1 MDNRPYYE
9 QVDRN
14 NVLKL
19 RELIADLPPYVSTFF
34 RGIEPTTSSRTRIAY
49 AYDLHVF
56 FQFLKNENPA
66 FKGREIVS
74 ISLEELDQITPLDLE
89 EYMEYLKYY
98 TNVDEDGVVIGDK
111 VNKDRGIARKIS
123 SLKTFYNYFYRKQII
138 ANNPAAL
145 ITLPKNHEKPIIR
158 LDIDEVAQLLD
169 MVEAGEGLTKRQE
182 AYYQKTRQRDLTILT
197 LLLGTGIRVSECVG
211 LDIRDIDFK
220 NDGLR
225 IHRKG
230 GKEVIIYFGDEV
242 RDALETY
249 LEERKRQIPEAGHE
263 QALFLSMQNKRI
275 SVRSVENLVKKYTQI
290 ATPLK
295 HITPHKLRS
304 TYGTALYR
312 ETGDIYL
319 VSDVL
324 GHSDVNTTRKHYA
337 AIEDDRRRRAR
348 KAVRLREEES
358 SRKDEQ

>member
-1 MDNRPYYE
+1 MENRPYYE
-9 QVDRN
+9 QVDRD
-14 NVLKL
+14 NVVKL
-19 RELIADLPPYVSTFF
+19 RELISTLPPYVRTFF

-56 FQFLKNENPA
+56 FQFLKKENPL
-66 FKGREIVS
+66 FKDRIIAQ
-74 ISLEELDQITPLDLE
+74 ISLEELDQLTPIDLE

-98 TNVDEDGVVIGDK
+98 STVDEDGVVISDK
-111 VNKDRGIARKIS
+111 VNRERGIARKMS

-138 ANNPAAL
+138 NNNPASL
-145 ITLPKNHEKPIIR
+145 VTLPRNHEKPIIR

-169 MVEAGEGLTKRQE
+169 TVEAGEGLTKRQA

-197 LLLGTGIRVSECVG
+197 LMLGTGIRVSECVG
-211 LDIRDIDFK
+211 LDIKDIDFK
-220 NDGLR
+220 NDGLKV
-225 IHRKG
+225 HRKG

-242 RDALETY
+242 RDALEAY
-249 LEERKRQIPEAGHE
+249 IEERKRQVTETGHE

-275 SVRSVENLVKKYTQI
+275 GVRSVENLVKKYTQI

-319 VSDVL
+319 VADVL
-324 GHSDVNTTRKHYA
+324 GHSDVNTTKKHYA
-337 AIEDDRRRRAR
+337 AIEDERRRRAR
-348 KAVRLREEES
+348 SAVRLREEE
-358 SRKDEQ
+358 

>member
-1 MDNRPYYE
+1 MENRPYYE
-9 QVDRN
+9 QVDRD
-14 NVLKL
+14 NVVKL
-19 RELIADLPPYVSTFF
+19 RELISTLPPYVRTFF

-56 FQFLKNENPA
+56 FQFLKKENPL
-66 FKGREIVS
+66 FKDRIIAQ
-74 ISLEELDQITPLDLE
+74 ISLEDLDQLTPIDLE

-98 TNVDEDGVVIGDK
+98 STVDEDGVVISDK
-111 VNKDRGIARKIS
+111 VNRERGIARKMS

-138 ANNPAAL
+138 SNNPASL
-145 ITLPKNHEKPIIR
+145 VTLPRNHEKPIIR

-169 MVEAGEGLTKRQE
+169 TVEAGEGLTKRQ
-182 AYYQKTRQRDLTILT
+182 AVYYQKTRQRDLTILT
-197 LLLGTGIRVSECVG
+197 LMLGTGIRVSECVG
-211 LDIRDIDFK
+211 LDIKDIDFK
-220 NDGLR
+220 NDGLKV
-225 IHRKG
+225 HRKG

-249 LEERKRQIPEAGHE
+249 IEERKRQVTETGHE

-319 VSDVL
+319 VADVL
-324 GHSDVNTTRKHYA
+324 GHSDVNTTKKHYA
-337 AIEDDRRRRAR
+337 AIEDERRRKAR
-348 KAVRLREEES
+348 SAVRLREEE
-358 SRKDEQ
+358 